1 MQRFNSYLLIVA
13 LLASSVVAGVLA
25 FARWQVE
32 RANRAVELVL
42 NYSDVAL
49 LASTEGR
56 SVTEWLRAFSAPVSI
71 ALPEGTLTDWGTR
84 LQERWHPVFLLTE
97 SRYLQ
102 AKAMLAL
109 KARVRLNPLG
119 EGHGVSVRSVQ
130 GGQFFVVGEPETV
143 VQMGLGLDPDAVQA
157 VRLAGHTVVAR
168 LSNQPNLSDLAIRG
182 SLRRANEQG
191 ASLVIF
197 SGDQVLGF
205 RERVEAT
212 AEAIHTFGM
221 RYGSIEFGKQAGDSA
236 LAHRLVDRTV
246 RVHSISASET
256 LTLSPQEIVA
266 RLERAVQER
275 NIRVVYL
282 RLEGGS
288 TQGLRQVV
296 RTLSQA
302 LVRSGYRI
310 ERSGARP
317 FRPLN
322 PPLWQFAV
330 VGTGVGVLIG
340 WVLLQF
346 RRGLGVLPLLLGM
359 GFGALCLHPFGR
371 KLTALASA
379 ILFPTLGLVV
389 LPAFMRGSAWR
400 ALPIPFGWSLLGALH
415 VVGLLAESP
424 FLIKADQF
432 LGVKVAHL
440 VPLLLVALFYTAYV
454 AGRWQFWREWLG
466 RPVLWGQVGVALVVL
481 GALGLMLVRTGN
493 EAPGAVSEWELRLRA
508 LLEQVMHV
516 RPRTKEFLIGH
527 PALVVAV
534 QVLRLGRT
542 EWLPLAMLLGAIG
555 QVSIVNTFC
564 HLHSPLEVSLMRVL
578 WGMGIGLA
586 VGALAWGVLKWLAKI
601 TEPNLP

>member
-25 FARWQVE
+25 LARWQVE
-32 RANRAVELVL
+32 RANRTVELVL
-42 NYSDVAL
+42 DYSDVAL
-49 LASTEGR
+49 LASAEGR
-56 SVTEWLRAFSAPVSI
+56 SVTEWLRAFSMPVSV
-71 ALPEGTLTDWGTR
+71 ALTEGTLGDWGTR
-84 LQERWHPVFLLTE
+84 LQEGGYPAFLLTE

-102 AKAMLAL
+102 AEAMLAL
-109 KARVRLNPLG
+109 KARVRLDTLG
-119 EGHGVSVRSVQ
+119 GDHGVIVRSVS
-130 GGQFFVVGEPETV
+130 GRRFFVVGEPETV
-143 VQMGLGLDPDAVQA
+143 AQTGLGLDPDAVQA

-168 LSNQPNLSDLAIRG
+168 LVNQPNLSDLAIRG
-182 SLRRANEQG
+182 ILHRIHEQG

-205 RERVEAT
+205 RERIATT
-212 AEAIHTFGM
+212 AEAIRTFGM
-221 RYGSIEFGKQAGDSA
+221 RYGSIEFGRQAGDGN
-236 LAHRLVDRTV
+236 LARRLVDRTV
-246 RVHSISASET
+246 RIHSISASDS
-256 LTLSPQEIVA
+256 LTLSPQEIVE
-266 RLERAVQER
+266 RLERAAQER
-275 NIRVVYL
+275 NIRAVYL
-282 RLEGGS
+282 RLQGGS

-296 RTLSQA
+296 QALSQA
-302 LVRSGYRI
+302 LVRSGYEI

-317 FRPLN
+317 FRPLD
-322 PPLWQFAV
+322 PPLWQFAT

-346 RRGLGVLPLLLGM
+346 RRGWGLLPLLLGM
-359 GFGALCLHPFGR
+359 GVGALCLHPFGR

-389 LPAFMRGSAWR
+389 LPTFMRGSAWR

-415 VVGLLAESP
+415 GVGLLAESP

-432 LGVKVAHL
+432 SGVKVAHL
-440 VPLLLVALFYTAYV
+440 VPLLLVVLFYTAY
-454 AGRWQFWREWLG
+454 ATGRWQFWREWLS
-466 RPVLWGQVGVALVVL
+466 RPVLWGQVGVVLVVL

-493 EAPGAVSEWELRLRA
+493 EAPGAVLEWELRLRA
-508 LLEQVMHV
+508 LLEQVMNV

-534 QVLRLGRT
+534 QFLRLGRT

-586 VGALAWGVLKWLAKI
+586 VGALAWEALKRLAKI
-601 TEPNLP
+601 TESNLP